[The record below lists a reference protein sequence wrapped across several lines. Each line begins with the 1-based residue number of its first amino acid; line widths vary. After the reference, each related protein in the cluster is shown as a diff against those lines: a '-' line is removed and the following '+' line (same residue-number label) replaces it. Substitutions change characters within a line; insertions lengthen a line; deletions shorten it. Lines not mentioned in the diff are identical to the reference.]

1 MLLGIPGDNTYANYV
16 EANRSFYRLTVL
28 PMVARA
34 AESVAG
40 WLSPLYGEALVI
52 RHDADQVEGLAP
64 DRNAIWARIGAADF
78 LTEDEKR
85 EAVGYGRRA

>member
-1 MLLGIPGDNTYANYV
+1 MTDFS
-16 EANRSFYRLTVL
+16 EA
-28 PMVARA
+28 A
-34 AESVAG
+34 
-40 WLSPLYGEALVI
+40 WLWATKGEALVI

-64 DRNAIWARIGAADF
+64 DRNAIWARIGTADF